1 MDKLVLPGAECTA
14 VQLNRDLLIAG
25 LCNVKRFCIRTR
37 GGIISVCYR
46 LEHKDLSWN
55 VMLLL
60 GWEQNVHQ
68 V

>member
-1 MDKLVLPGAECTA
+1 MDKLVLPGAEGR
-14 VQLNRDLLIAG
+14 VLQLNRDLLMAG
-25 LCNVKRFCIRTR
+25 LRNVNRFCVRTR
-37 GGIISVCYR
+37 VGIISVCYGV
-46 LEHKDLSWN
+46 EHKDLNQN